1 LGAKNK
7 CVLPLQLENWVQSMS
22 PIGPRNSKSSTSVGL
37 GVDAL
42 RTAGSSGTEVA
53 VRVSKVVM
61 VAFAE
66 RVERNSSHNSG
77 WWLPTLE
84 TDFSSD
90 PEGAGPDEKP

>member
-1 LGAKNK
+1 
-7 CVLPLQLENWVQSMS
+7 MS
-22 PIGPRNSKSSTSVGL
+22 PMGPRNSKSSTWL
-37 GVDAL
+37 GFGIEAP
-42 RTAGSSGTEVA
+42 RTVGSSGTDVA

-84 TDFSSD
+84 TGFSSD
-90 PEGAGPDEKP
+90 PEGAGPDEKPYSCI